1 MHDDRHNDL
10 PFAGLKV
17 IDCASFIAAPC
28 AATVLSDF
36 GADVIKVE
44 PLEGDAYRELY
55 RMPGLPAIDRN
66 FAWDLDS
73 RNKRSIALDL
83 KSPDA
88 QAVLYRLVEQADVFI
103 TNLPL
108 PARGRLNIGYETLG
122 PLNPRMIYASFT
134 AYGETGPEADKTG
147 FDSTAYWARSGLM
160 DLMRA
165 DHRTPPARSAAGFGD
180 HPSGIALYGAIVT
193 ALYRRMTTGLGGHVD
208 SSLLANGL
216 WANSF
221 FAQARLYGATIPPRP
236 PRELVANSLT
246 NGYRCRD
253 GRWLNLV
260 LLNEARQFRP
270 LLKALGCAEL
280 ADDPRFAT
288 QAARMENA
296 PALTQIFDRLFAE
309 HDLAE
314 WRQRFDAA
322 GVTFGI
328 VGTLDDLLHDEQM
341 RAVEALVP
349 GHDGVTMTISSP
361 INIEGVRKV
370 PPGPAPAI
378 GEHGAEILRDA
389 GYADADI
396 QRLRDLKV
404 LL

>member
-1 MHDDRHNDL
+1 MRDDADDAL

-36 GADVIKVE
+36 GADVIKIE

-55 RMPGLPAIDRN
+55 RMPGMPAIDRN

-88 QAVLYRLVEQADVFI
+88 LAVLHKLVAQADVFI

-108 PARGRLNIGYETLG
+108 PARSRLNIGYEALG

-134 AYGETGPEADKTG
+134 AYGENGPEAHKTG

-165 DHRTPPARSAAGFGD
+165 DHRTPPARSVAGFGD
-180 HPSGIALYGAIVT
+180 HPSGMALYGAIVT
-193 ALYRRMTTGLGGHVD
+193 ALYRRLTTGRGGLVD

-221 FAQARLYGATIPPRP
+221 LAQARLYGATIPPRP
-236 PRELVANSLT
+236 PRELAANSLT
-246 NGYRCRD
+246 NGYRCGD

-270 LLKALGCAEL
+270 LLEAMGRPEL

-288 QAARMENA
+288 QMARFENA
-296 PALTQIFDRLFAE
+296 PALTRIFDELFAE

-322 GVTFGI
+322 GITFGI
-328 VGTLDDLLHDEQM
+328 VGTLDDILHDEQM
-341 RAVEALVP
+341 RSVEAVVP
-349 GHDGVTMTISSP
+349 GHDGVSMTINSP

-370 PPGPAPAI
+370 APGPAPAV
-378 GEHGAEILRDA
+378 GEHGAEILREVGYGDA
-389 GYADADI
+389 EI